1 MGSHT
6 RPLQPSRVHKSRA
19 GPGGAGRVP
28 EFYGPCRW
36 LAVWPGRVCAAVGSW
51 QRCGAAQP
59 AGAWGRESALN
70 RKPLHV
76 LCAADA
82 ITARTLQGA
91 ESARPPGP
99 AAGSPVAG
107 SPCHRL
113 PSSLPRPP
121 AGTQAPSPRHTAQ
134 GCAPGPRGNLP
145 WSARTHPPPP
155 TSRGAEPAARS
166 RLCSWASGPDRA
178 RAAGD
183 TVRSGAVGGRGP
195 VIRGTR
201 PGPRSGADPSHPVH
215 RVAADAPQR

>member
-70 RKPLHV
+70 RKPLRV
-76 LCAADA
+76 LCTADA

-91 ESARPPGP
+91 ESARPRGP

-134 GCAPGPRGNLP
+134 GCAPVAAREPALVRAHALRPRPRLGGLSPPRGV
-145 WSARTHPPPP
+145 
-155 TSRGAEPAARS
+155 
-166 RLCSWASGPDRA
+166 AS
-178 RAAGD
+178 AAGPLVL
-183 TVRSGAVGGRGP
+183 TAPALPGTRSGLALLEDAV
-195 VIRGTR
+195 
-201 PGPRSGADPSHPVH
+201 
-215 RVAADAPQR
+215 Q